1 VIFVVSTFKSWKSR
15 RGGLWSHPDFLKLWA
30 AQSTSAFGAQIAGI
44 AVPLLAAV
52 TLDAT
57 ALEMGILTAAGSI
70 PFLIAGLF
78 VGVWADRNCKRPMMV
93 MADISRAIVLLAIPI
108 AAVFDHLSFSLLLA
122 VALINGLLSVIFD
135 VADLSYLPSLV
146 RRDQLVEANSK
157 MEGSYSTAQIAGPA
171 IAGVLMALVTA
182 PFALLVNALTFLG
195 SAFWLRKI
203 EHVEEPPIPAAEHE
217 PLRVEITTGLRTVT
231 QSPILKALIGTSG
244 ATAFFG
250 EVFMAIYVLYL
261 TRELDL
267 STSMIG
273 LIFGIG
279 GVGALIGAVL
289 AEPLSRRIGIGN
301 SIMLGQAMFGLT
313 GMLIPLAV
321 LMPSIAVPMVIASE
335 FLQWGFLILRQ
346 VNAAGMRQAYTPR
359 QEMGR
364 VQSTALLVVRGLKP
378 IGAVAGG
385 LLATAIGAALTLTL
399 AEIGMLIAV
408 LPLFFSPVRNVKTL
422 AQADIEDEVALNSLE
437 PAMISS

>member
-1 VIFVVSTFKSWKSR
+1 
-15 RGGLWSHPDFLKLWA
+15 
-30 AQSTSAFGAQIAGI
+30 
-44 AVPLLAAV
+44 
-52 TLDAT
+52 
-57 ALEMGILTAAGSI
+57 
-70 PFLIAGLF
+70 
-78 VGVWADRNCKRPMMV
+78 
-93 MADISRAIVLLAIPI
+93 VL
-108 AAVFDHLSFSLLLA
+108 
-122 VALINGLLSVIFD
+122 VALI
-135 VADLSYLPSLV
+135 
-146 RRDQLVEANSK
+146 
-157 MEGSYSTAQIAGPA
+157 
-171 IAGVLMALVTA
+171 TA
-182 PFALLVNALTFLG
+182 PFAMLVNALTFLG

-217 PLRVEITTGLRTVT
+217 PLRVEITTGMRTVS
-231 QSPILKALIGTSG
+231 QSPILRALIGTSG
-244 ATAFFG
+244 ATTFFG

-267 STSMIG
+267 TTSMIG

-279 GVGALIGAVL
+279 GIGALIGAML

-346 VNAAGMRQAYTPR
+346 VNSAGMRQAYTPM

-378 IGAVAGG
+378 IGAIAGG
-385 LLATAIGAALTLTL
+385 LIATAIGAALTLTL

-408 LPLFFSPVRNVKTL
+408 LPLFFSPVREVKTL
-422 AQADIEDEVALNSLE
+422 AQADVEEEVALNSLE